1 MDAVADLGTEHVLD
15 EPVLGDPIQARERGR
30 AHHRVEVVTVA
41 GDLSHRPGDARLDPV
56 LELLRGCGHPL
67 SVARAHRYTS

>member
-1 MDAVADLGTEHVLD
+1 
-15 EPVLGDPIQARERGR
+15 
-30 AHHRVEVVTVA
+30 VVTVA